1 MPGVRVTSLR
11 PKGKV
16 RPRGGLFAWEK
27 GRGGPQV
34 RWRMQR
40 GGAHAAVG
48 KTEQARSAMVF
59 SGTASRAS
67 KASGQKSQ
75 QLCKDSWCK
84 TKYFGGL
91 RSWQRACFGRIR
103 PAGSPNFITGCC
115 AVGSAPA
122 LGAGGPGFESPHSDQ
137 KTLKSRLFRRFF
149 CVKSST
155 FRLHLTTFQLWS
167 ER

>member
-48 KTEQARSAMVF
+48 KTEPARSARIF

-91 RSWQRACFGRIR
+91 RSWQRACFGSAVAVSGTGQGEMPQSLAA
-103 PAGSPNFITGCC
+103 PAFAGFPPVAENGTKAVLTTGMTTDRKIFIFIT
-115 AVGSAPA
+115 
-122 LGAGGPGFESPHSDQ
+122 
-137 KTLKSRLFRRFF
+137 RRGIMEEIEY
-149 CVKSST
+149 
-155 FRLHLTTFQLWS
+155 R
-167 ER
+167 